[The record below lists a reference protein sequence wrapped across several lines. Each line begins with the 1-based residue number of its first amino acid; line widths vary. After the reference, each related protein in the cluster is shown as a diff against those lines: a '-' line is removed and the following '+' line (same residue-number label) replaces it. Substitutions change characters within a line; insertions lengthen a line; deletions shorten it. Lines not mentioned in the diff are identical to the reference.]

1 MKFGVRLD
9 VYKVPEKSEH
19 DPNILHAI
27 CSEGFVFNA
36 AAKAATLNDPATGEA
51 WVQVFRQPLKADAH
65 YRII

>member
-1 MKFGVRLD
+1 MS
-9 VYKVPEKSEH
+9 EKSEH
-19 DPNILHAI
+19 DPNILQAI
-27 CSEGFVFNA
+27 CLERFVFNA